1 MPDPT
6 EPKQI
11 THLFKPGQSGNPSG
25 RPKGSRNKDDHQ
37 ELLESMTRVLH
48 KKGDAGVEQFY
59 DEHPVDFFKVYEKV
73 SARYI
78 PKEPLKVDVS
88 HHIELQQT
96 FHRHYQTA
104 IQYLKSESIEESESV
119 DG

>member
-1 MPDPT
+1 MADPT
-6 EPKQI
+6 EQKQI

-25 RPKGSRNKDDHQ
+25 RPKGSLNRDNHA
-37 ELLESMTRVLH
+37 ELLEAMTRVLR

-59 DEHPVDFFKVYEKV
+59 DEHPVDFYKCYEKI

-104 IQYLKSESIEESESV
+104 IKYLKAEPIEEAESV